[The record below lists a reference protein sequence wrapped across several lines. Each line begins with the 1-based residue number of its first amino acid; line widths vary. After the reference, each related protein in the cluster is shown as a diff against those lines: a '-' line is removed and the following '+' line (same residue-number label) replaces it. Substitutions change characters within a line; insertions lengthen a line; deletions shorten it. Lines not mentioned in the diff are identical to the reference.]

1 MGTPFCPLSALDF
14 LSILTCLFFPKNI
27 RSYRA
32 SQPSLQKMTL
42 LFYCNQ
48 IILQINLERNDINT
62 RSGSTDS
69 WMFPSSP
76 KLLIHPNETQFSS
89 MKGWWLHLRAYDVGR
104 DDRKAE
110 LSWNYPT
117 DTLRVASLAFG
128 SCRVVQ
134 LLRWWLDSRESA
146 QRTQGQ
152 LCGLRSPL
160 PPFATGEGAHVPPN
174 SKTSTSC

>member
-1 MGTPFCPLSALDF
+1 MA
-14 LSILTCLFFPKNI
+14 
-27 RSYRA
+27 
-32 SQPSLQKMTL
+32 L

-134 LLRWWLDSRESA
+134 LLRWWRCSRA
-146 QRTQGQ
+146 TKVTD
-152 LCGLRSPL
+152 LHLLR
-160 PPFATGEGAHVPPN
+160 GEGQRICGHVLKLSQHLLVEN
-174 SKTSTSC
+174 WTVSFLITSDFSTIFLPCLPFLTLETLTWFRTGK